1 MSPIFTIPTNF
12 CKAQLSACQSNLRTT
27 AVTTNK
33 YTHRGS
39 SMHEKNIKQKT
50 VKQLKKRTFPTG
62 NYFTKKEKKG
72 LASDVLNE
80 VVRTY

>member
-1 MSPIFTIPTNF
+1 
-12 CKAQLSACQSNLRTT
+12 
-27 AVTTNK
+27 
-33 YTHRGS
+33 
-39 SMHEKNIKQKT
+39 MHEKNIKQKT